1 MNKFIIF
8 LVIFFNISNLYAE
21 CNYKNIE
28 QDLSIKNFEINI
40 NNSRKFF
47 KKISETLIKDFKN
60 EKIVIH
66 KKRYKASITVNYKNG
81 NTCNFLS
88 KVRVHGDFLDHIEII
103 DGFPI
108 PSLRVNLKDGNING
122 ITNFKLLR
130 PRTRYFSNEIF
141 VTTLFKFLGFLS
153 PRTFYVNVKIGD
165 KMTLYIFQESL
176 KKEFLENNNFIEG
189 PVLESKED
197 FSNDYLQMARVSNSE
212 WIKDNYNKFQIS
224 LNAIREYNLQILNS
238 YRFRRGINEDET
250 LRFKNPGNGKF
261 FKINKFDALMYGV
274 GAAHGL
280 SYDDRR
286 FYYDPIYS
294 RMEPIYY
301 DGMSKIL
308 STINY
313 NPYKGKYENLYFASW
328 KKIEEL
334 FFDYKKNHTRS
345 KSERYRN
352 PVVTKSAIYGS
363 GTILKDLQKINRNDL
378 LLNLKNN
385 GLKELDKK
393 KLDLVLSKIIIR
405 LEEMNKH
412 LNNFDEQMISS
423 NNQIYKNYEK
433 NMSLNDRV
441 NLYFLTENQKLNNN
455 YNLKN
460 IEICDYKL
468 QNCKIKKINYLELDN
483 IINQKSFNDDFLIF
497 LAMNK
502 QQYLNGEFEKVDNN
516 LENVFT
522 KKQIGKKIKLFHND
536 NIKISYDE
544 EQNILNLDYLKNS
557 GRVIIYES
565 ELDKLKINLK
575 NSSIEENIRFN
586 NLFNLTGCL
595 TILDSNLI
603 DLEINAAD
611 FNCEDT
617 VNIIRSLGSVKKV
630 NIDNSKSDG
639 LDIDFSSVK
648 IEKLIISNSINDCV
662 DFSFGNYFVINA
674 ILNDCG
680 DKGISVGESSFF
692 NIKNLV
698 VRNSYSG
705 LASKDSSVSEIDVM
719 DMSNV
724 DNCLSAYN
732 KKQEFGYGKILI
744 NKFICRNFK
753 NKFIVDDGSI
763 IDVMNEF

>member
-8 LVIFFNISNLYAE
+8 IVIIFYTSNLYAE
-21 CNYKNIE
+21 CNYKNLE
-28 QDLSIKNFEINI
+28 QDLSIKNLEINI

-47 KKISETLIKDFKN
+47 KKINETLIKDFKN

-66 KKRYKASITVNYKNG
+66 KKRYKASITVNYKNR
-81 NTCNFLS
+81 NTCNFMS

-141 VTTLFKFLGFLS
+141 ATTLFKYLGFLS

-189 PVLESKED
+189 PILESKED
-197 FSNDYLQMARVSNSE
+197 FSNDHLQMARVSNSE

-238 YRFRRGINEDET
+238 YKFRTGINEDET
-250 LRFKNPGNGKF
+250 LRFKNPGNEKF
-261 FKINKFDALMYGV
+261 FKINKFDALMYGI

-286 FYYDPIYS
+286 FYYDAIYS

-313 NPYKGKYENLYFASW
+313 NPYQGKYENIYFASW

-334 FFDYKKNHTRS
+334 FFDYKKNHTRT

-352 PVVTKSAIYGS
+352 PAVTKSAIYGS
-363 GTILKDLQKINRNDL
+363 RAMLKHLQKINRNDL
-378 LLNLKNN
+378 LLDLKIN
-385 GLKELDKK
+385 GLKEFDKK

-405 LEEMNKH
+405 LEEMNNYQ
-412 LNNFDEQMISS
+412 NNFDEQITLS
-423 NNQIYKNYEK
+423 NNQIYKSYEK
-433 NMSLNDRV
+433 NMNLNDSV
-441 NLYFLTENQKLNNN
+441 KLYFLTEYQNIKNN

-483 IINQKSFNDDFLIF
+483 IINQKSFIDDYMIF
-497 LAMNK
+497 LGMSR
-502 QQYLNGEFEKVDNN
+502 QQYLNSEFGNVDSD
-516 LENVFT
+516 LQNVF
-522 KKQIGKKIKLFHND
+522 KKKKNWK
-536 NIKISYDE
+536 
-544 EQNILNLDYLKNS
+544 KN
-557 GRVIIYES
+557 
-565 ELDKLKINLK
+565 K
-575 NSSIEENIRFN
+575 
-586 NLFNLTGCL
+586 
-595 TILDSNLI
+595 
-603 DLEINAAD
+603 
-611 FNCEDT
+611 
-617 VNIIRSLGSVKKV
+617 
-630 NIDNSKSDG
+630 
-639 LDIDFSSVK
+639 
-648 IEKLIISNSINDCV
+648 IIS
-662 DFSFGNYFVINA
+662 
-674 ILNDCG
+674 
-680 DKGISVGESSFF
+680 
-692 NIKNLV
+692 
-698 VRNSYSG
+698 
-705 LASKDSSVSEIDVM
+705 
-719 DMSNV
+719 
-724 DNCLSAYN
+724 
-732 KKQEFGYGKILI
+732 
-744 NKFICRNFK
+744 
-753 NKFIVDDGSI
+753 
-763 IDVMNEF
+763 

>member
-8 LVIFFNISNLYAE
+8 IIIFFNTSNLFAE
-21 CNYKNIE
+21 CNYKNLE
-28 QDLSIKNFEINI
+28 QDLSIKNLEINI

-47 KKISETLIKDFKN
+47 KKINETLIKDLKN
-60 EKIVIH
+60 EKIVIN
-66 KKRYKASITVNYKNG
+66 KKRYKASITVNYQNG
-81 NTCNFLS
+81 NTCNFMS

-141 VTTLFKFLGFLS
+141 ATTLFKFLGFLS

-176 KKEFLENNNFIEG
+176 KKEFLENNNFVEG
-189 PVLESKED
+189 PILESKED

-238 YRFRRGINEDET
+238 YKFRTGINEDET
-250 LRFKNPGNGKF
+250 LRFKNPDNEKF
-261 FKINKFDALMYGV
+261 FKINKFDALMYGI

-286 FYYDPIYS
+286 FYYDAIYS

-308 STINY
+308 STVNY
-313 NPYKGKYENLYFASW
+313 NPYQGKYENLYFASW

-334 FFDYKKNHTRS
+334 FFDYKKNHTRP

-363 GTILKDLQKINRNDL
+363 RAMLKHLQKINRNDL
-378 LLNLKNN
+378 LLDLKNN
-385 GLKELDKK
+385 GLKEFDKK
-393 KLDLVLSKIIIR
+393 KLDLVLSKIILR
-405 LEEMNKH
+405 LEEMN
-412 LNNFDEQMISS
+412 NYQNDFDEHIASS
-423 NNQIYKNYEK
+423 SNQIYKSYEK
-433 NMSLNDRV
+433 NMNLNDGV
-441 NLYFLTENQKLNNN
+441 NLYFLTEYQNINNN

-483 IINQKSFNDDFLIF
+483 IINQKSFIDDYMIF
-497 LAMNK
+497 LGMSR
-502 QQYLNGEFEKVDNN
+502 QQYLNSEFEKVDSD
-516 LENVFT
+516 LENVF
-522 KKQIGKKIKLFHND
+522 KKKKIGKKIKLFHNE
-536 NIKISYDE
+536 NVKISYDE
-544 EQNILNLDYLKNS
+544 EQHILNLDYFKNS
-557 GRVIIYES
+557 GRVIIYKS

-575 NSSIEENIRFN
+575 NSSIEESIRFN

-595 TILDSNLI
+595 TILDSDLI

-617 VNIIRSLGSVKKV
+617 VNIIRSTGSVKKV

-648 IEKLIISNSINDCV
+648 IEKLIVSNSINDCV
-662 DFSFGNYFVINA
+662 DFSFGKYFVTNA

-705 LASKDSSVSEIDVM
+705 LASKDSSISEIDFM
-719 DMSNV
+719 DMSNL
-724 DNCLSAYN
+724 DNCLTAYN

-753 NKFIVDDGSI
+753 KKVILDEGSI
-763 IDVMNEF
+763 IDVMNEI